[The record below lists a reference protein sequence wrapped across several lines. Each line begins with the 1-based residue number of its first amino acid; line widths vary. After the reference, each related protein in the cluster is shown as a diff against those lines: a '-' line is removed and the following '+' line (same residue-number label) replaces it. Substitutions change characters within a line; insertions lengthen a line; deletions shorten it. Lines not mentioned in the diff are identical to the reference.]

1 MPKNNKVLTKSQESA
16 LTEYKNKFLTERPS
30 KRKVAVYIDK
40 DLFDKMKAFVG
51 MADEANLT
59 KGSFVSAV
67 LEDHMTEYG
76 EIITSIC
83 MERQE
88 QILSQFDA

>member
-16 LTEYKNKFLTERPS
+16 ATEYKKKFLTERPS

-51 MADEANLT
+51 MAD
-59 KGSFVSAV
+59 
-67 LEDHMTEYG
+67 
-76 EIITSIC
+76 
-83 MERQE
+83 
-88 QILSQFDA
+88 